1 MYMLVFKH
9 IVDYKAWH
17 AQQTG
22 TIGFVPTM
30 GALHQGHIS
39 LLETAKKQA
48 DTTVCSIFVNPTQF
62 NNADDFAKYP
72 IQLAD
77 DYRLLIEANV
87 DVLFLPDTAEMYP
100 EGLSQTKIYPIGYLD
115 TILDGA
121 MRPGHFQ
128 GVCRIVH
135 KLLKIIEPQ
144 VVVMGQKDF
153 QQCLVIK
160 QLIEQEQIPVE
171 LVLAPTHRAND
182 GLALSSRNQRL
193 SAEARQKASLIYS
206 NLCRVANGLKQA
218 EPFKPLQEAAI
229 KQLIDH
235 GFTPEY
241 LLLADAN
248 TLVVCNEVSDT
259 EPMVL
264 LIAAWLD
271 GVRLID
277 NITL

>member
-1 MYMLVFKH
+1 MLVFKH
-9 IVDYKAWH
+9 IVDYTTWR
-17 AQQTG
+17 AQQTAK
-22 TIGFVPTM
+22 IGFVPTM

-39 LLETAKKQA
+39 LLETAKKHA
-48 DTTVCSIFVNPTQF
+48 ELTVCSIFINPTQF

-72 IQLAD
+72 VQLSAD
-77 DYRLLIEANV
+77 YALLIEANV

-100 EGLSQTKIYPIGYLD
+100 EGLAQTKVYPIGYLD

-135 KLLKIIEPQ
+135 KLLQ
-144 VVVMGQKDF
+144 VIQPHCMVMGQKDF

-171 LVLAPTHRAND
+171 LILAPTHRAPD

-193 SAEARQKASLIYS
+193 SHEARQKAPLIYKT
-206 NLCRVANGLKQA
+206 LCRVVDGLNKPNSFNQLQA
-218 EPFKPLQEAAI
+218 IAF
-229 KQLIDH
+229 KQLIEN

-248 TLVVCNEVSDT
+248 TLELISEPSDT

-277 NITL
+277 NITLS

>member
-1 MYMLVFKH
+1 MLVFKH
-9 IVDYKAWH
+9 IVDYKAWRS
-17 AQQTG
+17 QQTG
-22 TIGFVPTM
+22 AIGFVPTM

-39 LLETAKKQA
+39 LLEIAKKQA
-48 DTTVCSIFVNPTQF
+48 KITVCSIFVNPTQF
-62 NNADDFAKYP
+62 NNADDFANYP
-72 IQLAD
+72 IQLND
-77 DYRLLIEANV
+77 DYRLLIEADV
-87 DVLFLPDTAEMYP
+87 DVLFLPDTSEIYP

-135 KLLKIIEPQ
+135 KLLLIIEPQ
-144 VVVMGQKDF
+144 ILVMGQKDF

-160 QLIEQEQIPVE
+160 QLIEQESIPVD
-171 LVLAPTHRAND
+171 LVLAPTHRDAD

-193 SAEARQKASLIYS
+193 GAEARQKAPLIFN
-206 NLCRVANGLKQA
+206 NLCHVAEGLKQSL
-218 EPFKPLQEAAI
+218 PFKSLQEAAI
-229 KQLIDH
+229 KQLIEH
-235 GFTPEY
+235 GFNPEY

-248 TLVVCNEVSDT
+248 TLELLSEPSDT

-277 NITL
+277 NITLS

>member
-1 MYMLVFKH
+1 MLVFKH
-9 IVDYKAWH
+9 IVDYTTWR
-17 AQQTG
+17 AQQTAK
-22 TIGFVPTM
+22 IGFVPTM

-39 LLETAKKQA
+39 LLETAKKHA
-48 DTTVCSIFVNPTQF
+48 ELTVCSIFINPTQF

-72 IQLAD
+72 VQLSAD
-77 DYRLLIEANV
+77 YALLIEANV

-100 EGLSQTKIYPIGYLD
+100 EGLAQTKVYPIGYLD

-135 KLLKIIEPQ
+135 KLLQ
-144 VVVMGQKDF
+144 VIQPHCMVMGQKDF

-171 LVLAPTHRAND
+171 LILAPTHRAPD

-193 SAEARQKASLIYS
+193 SREALQKAPLIYKT
-206 NLCRVANGLKQA
+206 LCRVADGLNKPNSFNQLQA
-218 EPFKPLQEAAI
+218 IAF
-229 KQLIDH
+229 KQLIEN

-248 TLVVCNEVSDT
+248 TLELLSEPSDT
-259 EPMVL
+259 EPMVI
-264 LIAAWLD
+264 LIAVWLD

-277 NITL
+277 NITLS